1 MNDTQLNN
9 RQLKL
14 LEYLLFSPLSSRV
27 NIAKNLGGE
36 KVSRITIIRDLNFL
50 TKLGWVIQSGSGNYV
65 KYSVKPEKE
74 LLIPVD
80 IDTYFAVDTDNRK
93 LKYIN
98 FNFDLLNNLKNLFTP
113 EELNI
118 FENGKVK
125 LKNKFKDLDKTILK
139 KELER
144 FTIELSWK
152 SSQIEGNTYS
162 LLDTEEL
169 IKNKKEVKGH
179 SKDEAI
185 MIMNHKAVFDTI
197 LENRKSFKEINLIE
211 IRSIHTR
218 LSKGLGI
225 KSGIRESGAGI
236 TGTKY
241 TPIDN
246 KWQIEEVISKLV
258 KHVRKVKSIPEKAF
272 ILLAMI
278 SYIQP
283 FVDGNKRTSRM
294 VSNAILLA
302 NGYFPLSYRSVDEV
316 EYKKAMVLFY
326 EQNNISYLK
335 KIFVEQQQFA
345 IDKYFL

>member
-1 MNDTQLNN
+1 MNDTHVNS

-27 NIAKNLGGE
+27 NISKNLGDE
-36 KVSRITIIRDLNFL
+36 KVSKITIIRDLNFL
-50 TKLGWVIQSGSGNYV
+50 IKSSWVVLSGSGNYV
-65 KYSVKPEKE
+65 KYSVNPSKE

-80 IDTYFAVDTDNRK
+80 VDKYFVSNTDSRK
-93 LKYIN
+93 LKYLN
-98 FNFDLLNNLKNLFTP
+98 FNFDVLNNLKNLFTD

-118 FENGKVK
+118 YENGKTK
-125 LKNKFKDLDKTILK
+125 LLERFKNMDKSILK

-169 IKNKKEVKGH
+169 IKNKKEAKGH

-197 LENRKSFKEINLIE
+197 LENRNSFKEISLME

-218 LSKGLGI
+218 LSKGLDI
-225 KSGIRESGAGI
+225 KSGIRESGVGI

-241 TPIDN
+241 VPLDN
-246 KWQIEEVISKLV
+246 KWQIEEVISKLI
-258 KHVRKVKSIPEKAF
+258 KYVRKTKNVPEKAL

-335 KIFVEQQQFA
+335 KIFIEQQKFA